1 MLTNEE
7 KITIVTQHIK
17 NNYTNKYNL
26 DVSLIAANAKA
37 VPDQDNID
45 SINEQL
51 TDLSAQRTALEAE
64 LASLQA

>member
-7 KITIVTQHIK
+7 KISIVTQHIK

-26 DVSLIAANAKA
+26 EVSLIAANAKA
-37 VPDQDNID
+37 TPDQANID